1 MRSRGTYC
9 DEIRTE
15 IEKFKNINDMFK
27 AVTQQEEE
35 RTNGGKKC
43 WGCQSKLDVFSVEQ
57 FLMICMIIAKRIT
70 ITSKAILQTCY
81 HFAAFN
87 SHAFGVMI
95 GRSVESSDN

>member
-35 RTNGGKKC
+35 RTNGGKKG
-43 WGCQSKLDVFSVEQ
+43 WGYQSKLDVFSVEQ
-57 FLMICMIIAKRIT
+57 FLMICMIVTKRIT
-70 ITSKAILQTCY
+70 ITSKAILQTCC
-81 HFAAFN
+81 HSAAFSLYARCN
-87 SHAFGVMI
+87 DCPVC
-95 GRSVESSDN
+95 RE